1 MALVAVPWLRRGVR
15 SPRSGVASS
24 RERVRI
30 VSLYERGGQEAP
42 LRSIAA
48 MIEVVSEEPL
58 RLMPITM
65 IWERARWRPSG
76 PRHRSVDAITR
87 APSTARNWSECD
99 ARKLGW
105 LLHSH
110 LVRCLMGFQYRTFKT
125 CAFGRWPPRTWYL
138 R

>member
-87 APSTARNWSECD
+87 SRQHCPRNAVLAPSQPSCRGLSFAKKTRCAAACD
-99 ARKLGW
+99 GP
-105 LLHSH
+105 
-110 LVRCLMGFQYRTFKT
+110 G
-125 CAFGRWPPRTWYL
+125 
-138 R
+138 

>member
-1 MALVAVPWLRRGVR
+1 MALVAVPRDTGAVCGRHGVVLQAAV
-15 SPRSGVASS
+15 SG
-24 RERVRI
+24 VRI

-87 APSTARNWSECD
+87 SRQHCDRTGRTAEVTPEWLC
-99 ARKLGW
+99 W
-105 LLHSH
+105 LLHRFS
-110 LVRCLMGFQYRTFKT
+110 RFSRRWIS
-125 CAFGRWPPRTWYL
+125 FGRVG
-138 R
+138 